1 MVVNVISSP
10 QTIVTATTH
19 DNDKQHSMTSN
30 EIFDLSSLRR
40 RFASLAIS
48 CIHREY
54 PNKIA
59 HVLTSDADIQAPHN
73 LTPAFFGCFDWHSA
87 VHGHWLLAR
96 LGRIDKNL
104 TYECRQALRKSLTK
118 EKLQD
123 EVKYLSCEQRQTF
136 ERPYGLAWLLQLVM
150 ELDEWTQEEIES
162 SEEILEWRENI
173 RSLELLVVNR
183 LSSWLPKLSYPIRS
197 GEHSQ
202 TAFAL
207 GLSLDY
213 ARRVN
218 NSIFA
223 QLIEQNSLRFFFS
236 DKLYPFTY
244 EPSGEDFLSA
254 GLAEADLMRRVM
266 TKNNYEFLQW
276 FNEFLPF
283 ANLSSSLEP
292 PSILDP
298 TDPKLIHLAGL
309 CLSRAWM
316 LEGIIQAL
324 PENTEQRNQLYELH
338 RRNAQA
344 GLTAIDES
352 HYEGGHWL
360 GTFACDKF
368 SSYELCFGNN
378 VGVSS
383 DDPLFWRLPTPAD
396 CKTVRIIGILLY
408 LAAYTGLMLNGSLF
422 ASFVRHTALRT
433 PPNIFIMFI
442 SDVGCQIEG
451 LAAFLYGTTSSY
463 LLCTVSLSRCYIVVR
478 PFNAKDVTETRTSCC
493 TNLYDRRRLYIS
505 FSIAIFVFVY
515 CLPLVILL
523 TANSIIYLEFK
534 RMRDKIAHGAKA
546 ELSQKRIDMERRL
559 LKSIVITM
567 FDFIFIWTSYAV
579 AFFISMSTPTQV
591 RFRLVDVTALDRMSA
606 TTSVA
611 GEASKAAA
619 AA

>member
-360 GTFACDKF
+360 GTFAV
-368 SSYELCFGNN
+368 YLITQ
-378 VGVSS
+378 
-383 DDPLFWRLPTPAD
+383 R
-396 CKTVRIIGILLY
+396 GI
-408 LAAYTGLMLNGSLF
+408 N
-422 ASFVRHTALRT
+422 
-433 PPNIFIMFI
+433 
-442 SDVGCQIEG
+442 
-451 LAAFLYGTTSSY
+451 
-463 LLCTVSLSRCYIVVR
+463 
-478 PFNAKDVTETRTSCC
+478 
-493 TNLYDRRRLYIS
+493 
-505 FSIAIFVFVY
+505 
-515 CLPLVILL
+515 
-523 TANSIIYLEFK
+523 
-534 RMRDKIAHGAKA
+534 
-546 ELSQKRIDMERRL
+546 
-559 LKSIVITM
+559 
-567 FDFIFIWTSYAV
+567 
-579 AFFISMSTPTQV
+579 
-591 RFRLVDVTALDRMSA
+591 
-606 TTSVA
+606 
-611 GEASKAAA
+611 
-619 AA
+619 